1 MTDPSKPQTGPK
13 AAERRFDQAGSS
25 ESGTQ
30 SPLTLSGAGRKQPG
44 TRRVA
49 RELALRLLFQRDLE
63 GGAPEST
70 ALTFEAN
77 FSPERDEENSLEIS
91 SDDFRR
97 AWPLA
102 RELFFGVS
110 LHLEELDQAISRVA
124 ANWSLPRMS
133 PVDRGLIRLAYFEM
147 LYREDIPPKVS
158 LNEALEIAKSYGDDD
173 SGSFINGVLDRLMR
187 QVSAQAAQ
195 ENPAPA
201 ENF

>member
-1 MTDPSKPQTGPK
+1 MT
-13 AAERRFDQAGSS
+13 ESS
-25 ESGTQ
+25 NF
-30 SPLTLSGAGRKQPG
+30 GAGRKQPG

-77 FSPERDEENSLEIS
+77 FSPDCDEENSLEVS

-102 RELFFGVS
+102 RELFFGVCA
-110 LHLEELDQAISRVA
+110 HLKELDQAIGQVA
-124 ANWSLPRMS
+124 ANWSLTRMS

-147 LYREDIPPKVS
+147 LYRQDIPPKVS

-173 SGSFINGVLDRLMR
+173 SCSFINGVLDRLMVQAAN
-187 QVSAQAAQ
+187 QVSQGHTG
-195 ENPAPA
+195 P
-201 ENF
+201 

>member
-1 MTDPSKPQTGPK
+1 MTD
-13 AAERRFDQAGSS
+13 
-25 ESGTQ
+25 
-30 SPLTLSGAGRKQPG
+30 LLNSGAGRKQPG

-63 GGAPEST
+63 GGTPEST
-70 ALTFEAN
+70 SLTFEAN
-77 FSPERDEENSLEIS
+77 FSPERDEENSLDIG

-110 LHLEELDQAISRVA
+110 AHLDELDQAISRVA
-124 ANWSLPRMS
+124 ANWSLGRMS

-158 LNEALEIAKSYGDDD
+158 LNEALEIAKSYGDDE

-187 QVSAQAAQ
+187 QTSEQAARENPVSAVD
-195 ENPAPA
+195 
-201 ENF
+201 